1 MKTINKKTLFSAV
14 AIFAV
19 YGIVQGLIAF
29 NALSLFYVLTLVQT
43 CIYIMLA
50 VSLNLIVGFTGQ
62 LALGHAGFMAIGAY
76 ISAIVTMKFDG
87 PLVLALLAGALAAAV
102 AGVIIGIPTLRLK
115 GDYLAIATLGLG
127 EIVRVIWLNTDY
139 VGGAAGMSV
148 SCSINWTWAFFLMVI
163 TVLVIRNF
171 IRSSPGRACISVRE
185 DEIAAEAMGIN
196 STKYKVIA
204 FTMGSFFAGLA
215 GGVYANYMYTILP
228 TTFGFLKSFDILVMV
243 VLGGLGSISGGVI
256 GAIIMTIVSAALAS
270 FPEWRMV
277 ITAVLLI
284 ILMIFRPNGLLGNK
298 ELSLRVFQKKRGEN
312 NGLAKN

>member
-148 SCSINWTWAFFLMVI
+148 SRSINWTWAFFLMVI